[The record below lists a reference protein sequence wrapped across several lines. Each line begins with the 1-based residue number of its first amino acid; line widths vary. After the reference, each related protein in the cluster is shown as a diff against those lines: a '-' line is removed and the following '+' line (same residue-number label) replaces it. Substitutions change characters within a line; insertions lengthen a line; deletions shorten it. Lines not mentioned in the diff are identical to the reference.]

1 MIRDFL
7 NNFIFGLTSY
17 KKAWQFVNLHKMWW
31 YFFIPI
37 FLFIGIYYLGFTF
50 QSLKDSATVSDD
62 DGMFYT
68 AWVYFKKILY
78 GLLALFIFNFM
89 RYIIILMMSPLLSVI
104 SERVERILTG
114 NTYKFNLDQLI
125 KDVKR
130 TINLAIRNIIWEL
143 GIIAIIYTSIYI
155 FMWSIGL
162 SEYRYLITT
171 PLAMFIAFYYY
182 GFGFIDYINERR
194 RMNIEQSVNFVKK
207 NKGFAVG
214 LGMVFTIIFHYSNY
228 LFNSIGNDVSQ
239 IWFFIIVLVIAII
252 TATIPIYT
260 MVAATIGMHELVDLS
275 KNPHATKNQ
284 TNSIQEKTEIDLS
297 N

>member
-1 MIRDFL
+1 MGIKDFI
-7 NNFIFGLTSY
+7 NDFVFGLNTY

-37 FLFIGIYYLGFTF
+37 LLFVGIYYLGFTF
-50 QSLKDSATVSDD
+50 QSLKNSAKISEN

-68 AWVYFKKILY
+68 AWIYFKKVFY
-78 GLLALFIFNFM
+78 GLIALFIFNFM
-89 RYIIILMMSPLLSVI
+89 RYIIILMMSPLLSII
-104 SERVERILTG
+104 SERVERIMTG

-143 GIIAIIYTSIYI
+143 GIIAIIYTSVYI
-155 FMWSIGL
+155 FMWSLGL
-162 SEYRYLITT
+162 SEFSYIITT
-171 PLAMFIAFYYY
+171 PLTMVIAFYYY

-194 RMNIEQSVNFVKK
+194 RMNIEQSVTFVKK
-207 NKGFAVG
+207 YKGFAVG
-214 LGMVFTIIFHYSNY
+214 LGMIFTLIFHYSNY
-228 LFNSIGNDVSQ
+228 LFKTIGNDVSQ
-239 IWFFIIVLVIAII
+239 TWFFVIVVIIAII

-275 KNPHATKNQ
+275 KNPFAQKNQ
-284 TNSIQEKTEIDLS
+284 EDIENQKNIS